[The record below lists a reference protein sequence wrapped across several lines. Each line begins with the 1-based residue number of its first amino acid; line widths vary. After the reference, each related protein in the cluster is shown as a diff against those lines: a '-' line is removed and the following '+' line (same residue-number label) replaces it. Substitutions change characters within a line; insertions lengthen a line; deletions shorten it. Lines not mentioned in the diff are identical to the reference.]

1 MNLDS
6 GMELKSGQASNP
18 YQNYYPKRHLKIEE
32 SPPKKQKGE
41 LSTNFN
47 FRRVNQLPARTRDFS
62 SKHKVYSC
70 GFCHLT
76 IFFVI
81 LGLLE
86 QILSLPERLPRLPYL
101 GSSVSMQSVDSG
113 NSTTTKI
120 EGMKVVGTDE
130 LWQYGLWSFQTG
142 GTKLERFLP
151 KNQHTVFP
159 HIVSSLE

>member
-1 MNLDS
+1 MCPYINS
-6 GMELKSGQASNP
+6 VNRGMP
-18 YQNYYPKRHLKIEE
+18 VF
-32 SPPKKQKGE
+32 
-41 LSTNFN
+41 TNFN
-47 FRRVNQLPARTRDFS
+47 LLLVSQLPAREISRQITKS
-62 SKHKVYSC
+62 SC

-120 EGMKVVGTDE
+120 EGMKVV
-130 LWQYGLWSFQTG
+130 
-142 GTKLERFLP
+142 
-151 KNQHTVFP
+151 N
-159 HIVSSLE
+159 

>member
-1 MNLDS
+1 M
-6 GMELKSGQASNP
+6 
-18 YQNYYPKRHLKIEE
+18 
-32 SPPKKQKGE
+32 
-41 LSTNFN
+41 NFN
-47 FRRVNQLPARTRDFS
+47 FRCLNQLPAREISRQIT
-62 SKHKVYSC
+62 KCSC

-130 LWQYGLWSFQTG
+130 
-142 GTKLERFLP
+142 
-151 KNQHTVFP
+151 
-159 HIVSSLE
+159 